1 MLVVFC
7 LRYQRIVSID
17 HLSVLDGNYTVF
29 VCCNC
34 YRFYMGSYH
43 ALRRGSTNMD
53 VLVALGTNAAY
64 FYSIYIIIK
73 ALTSEFF
80 EGQDFFETSS
90 MLISFILLGKYL
102 EVVAKGK
109 TSDALA
115 KLTEL
120 APDTAI
126 LLTLDADGNIISETE
141 ISTQLL
147 QRNDVIKIVP
157 GSKVPVDGVVIMG
170 QSHVNESMITG
181 EANPIAKRTGDKV
194 CLKQSIIAIFGTIL
208 SFAHVST
215 ISSRL

>member
-1 MLVVFC
+1 
-7 LRYQRIVSID
+7 
-17 HLSVLDGNYTVF
+17 
-29 VCCNC
+29 
-34 YRFYMGSYH
+34 
-43 ALRRGSTNMD
+43 MD

-64 FYSIYIIIK
+64 FYSVYIVIK
-73 ALTSEFF
+73 ALTSESF

-120 APDTAI
+120 APDTAT
-126 LLTLDADGNIISETE
+126 LLSLDVDENVISETE

-157 GSKVPVDGVVIMG
+157 GSKVPVDGVVIRG

-181 EANPIAKRTGDKV
+181 EAKAVAKRLGDKV
-194 CLKQSIIAIFGTIL
+194 LYWEICNYFTVHFFYFFVHLF
-208 SFAHVST
+208 
-215 ISSRL
+215 